1 MRRCIKLD
9 FKATASW
16 SLFSHQ
22 AGRTSW
28 LPNLTD
34 LYLERTNEKDEAWHQ
49 QAGRTCLALVHQC
62 EAAAVASVG
71 AKLPF
76 KRDTNTNT
84 NTNNTDTNKQQVG
97 SKLSEKMV
105 PLLSSSILGAA
116 DRHPTPCHALTSNCN
131 YKYRKK
137 YKYQL
142 KRKYKYKKQKK
153 E

>member
-1 MRRCIKLD
+1 M
-9 FKATASW
+9 
-16 SLFSHQ
+16 
-22 AGRTSW
+22 
-28 LPNLTD
+28 
-34 LYLERTNEKDEAWHQ
+34 
-49 QAGRTCLALVHQC
+49 ALVHQC

-76 KRDTNTNT
+76 KRDTNTNTNT

-142 KRKYKYKKQKK
+142 KRKYKYKKKKIQIQKTK
-153 E
+153 KNTRVRYCKQSSSPIITVSKWSGLLVNGCWL

>member
-1 MRRCIKLD
+1 M
-9 FKATASW
+9 
-16 SLFSHQ
+16 
-22 AGRTSW
+22 
-28 LPNLTD
+28 
-34 LYLERTNEKDEAWHQ
+34 
-49 QAGRTCLALVHQC
+49 ALVHQC

-76 KRDTNTNT
+76 KRDTNTNTNT

-137 YKYQL
+137 IQIPI
-142 KRKYKYKKQKK
+142 KKKIQIQIKKKIQIQKNK
-153 E
+153 KKTPE